1 MARRSKV
8 EVTGWSARHYD
19 AQMDIL
25 LLGTYHRFIVNVI
38 SKMKIQ
44 PGDNILDLGSG
55 TGRNICLMT
64 KTVGRTGRIVG
75 VDIGP
80 EMLVQARRRC
90 RPCPQVTFLRGR
102 IEQPLDV
109 RGGFDSACLFFVLH
123 GFEDEDKERIIA
135 NAYKALKPGG
145 MVWILDYAPFVLEN
159 LWLPLRW
166 AFTHLECELAVEFLK
181 LDLKDML
188 ARGGFGDFV
197 SFRFVGGIVRLLGAR
212 TLELRL
218 HSDKASEAA

>member
-8 EVTGWSARHYD
+8 EVSGWSARHYD
-19 AQMDIL
+19 VLMDIL

-38 SKMKIQ
+38 NRMKIQ
-44 PGDNILDLGSG
+44 RGDNILDLGSG
-55 TGRNICLMT
+55 TGRNVSLMI
-64 KTVGRTGRIVG
+64 KAVGRTGRIVG

-90 RPCPQVTFLRGR
+90 RPYPQVTFLRGR

-109 RGGFDSACLFFVLH
+109 RGGFHSACLFFVLH
-123 GFEDEDKERIIA
+123 GFENEDKEQIIA
-135 NAYKALKPGG
+135 NAYKVLRPGG
-145 MVWILDYAPFVLEN
+145 MLWILDYAPFVLEN

-166 AFTHLECELAVEFLK
+166 AFTHFECGLAVEFLK
-181 LDLKDML
+181 LDLREML

-197 SFRFVGGIVRLLGAR
+197 SFRFVGGVLRLLGAR
-212 TLELRL
+212 TLKLRL
-218 HSDKASEAA
+218 HPDKASAAA